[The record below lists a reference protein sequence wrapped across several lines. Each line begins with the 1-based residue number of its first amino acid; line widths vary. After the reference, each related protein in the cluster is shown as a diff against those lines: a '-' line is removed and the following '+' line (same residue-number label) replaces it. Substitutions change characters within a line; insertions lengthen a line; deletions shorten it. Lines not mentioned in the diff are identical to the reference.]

1 MTTSRNSLRSST
13 AQIQQVADRV
23 RAEVQR
29 RRWLADPSLW
39 ITERLGEF
47 LWSRQRQIL
56 ESVRDNRRTA
66 VHSAH
71 EVGKSFV
78 AARAAAW
85 WIDTHPPGEAFV
97 VTSAP
102 TFPQVRAILWREITR
117 AHARG
122 RLPGRVNQTEWFMP
136 VPSGAEE
143 LVGFGRKPSDVDPT
157 AFQGIH
163 ARYVLVL
170 FDEACGIPKAL
181 WDAADS
187 LIANDTSSFLAI
199 GNPDDPATEFGEVC
213 KPGSGW
219 NVIGISAFDSPN
231 FTGEDV
237 PESVKPL
244 LIGRTWAE
252 EKARKWG
259 ESNPLYIAKVLG
271 QFPETADGGLIPPRL
286 IADAQARW
294 GSMESSG
301 PVELGVDVG
310 AGGDSTVICLR
321 DGPNARIVAANKNPD
336 TMQTTGLVIDTIR
349 RHGAERAKVDPIGVG
364 RGVVDRAKEL
374 RAPAYGVNVGAQ
386 AFDREAFANLRAELY
401 WALRERFFDGDIAI
415 PPDDDELAS
424 ELVSLRFERTSRG
437 QIRIEAKEDMQ
448 KRGLHSPD
456 RADALVLAFAD
467 SVKLR
472 LKRTSPLGQMHF
484 I

>member
-1 MTTSRNSLRSST
+1 M
-13 AQIQQVADRV
+13 Q
-23 RAEVQR
+23 
-29 RRWLADPSLW
+29 DPALW
-39 ITERLGEF
+39 VKERLGEF
-47 LWSRQRQIL
+47 VWSRQREIL
-56 ESVRDNRRTA
+56 ESVRDHRRTA

-102 TFPQVRAILWREITR
+102 TFPQVRAILWREIGR
-117 AHARG
+117 AHAKG
-122 RLPGRVNQTEWFMP
+122 RLPGRVNQTEWFARAATG
-136 VPSGAEE
+136 SEE

-163 ARYVLVL
+163 ARYVLCI

-187 LIANDTSSFLAI
+187 LIANDTSAFLAI

-231 FTGEDV
+231 FTGEEVPDDV
-237 PESVKPL
+237 RPL
-244 LIGRTWAE
+244 LIGTTWAE
-252 EKARKWG
+252 EKRARWG
-259 ESNPLYIAKVLG
+259 EDNPIYVAKVLG
-271 QFPETADGGLIPPRL
+271 QFPETVDGGLIPARL
-286 IADAQARW
+286 ISQAQARW
-294 GSMESSG
+294 GSLEAG
-301 PVELGVDVG
+301 QPVELGVDVG
-310 AGGDSTVICLR
+310 AGGDSTVMCLR
-321 DGPNARIVAANKNPD
+321 RGPVAEIVRADKNPD
-336 TMQTTGLVIDTIR
+336 TMQTTGNILSAIKTY
-349 RHGAERAKVDPIGVG
+349 GAERAKVDPIGVG
-364 RGVVDRAKEL
+364 RGVVDRAREL
-374 RAPAYGVNVGAQ
+374 RAPAFGVNVGQQ
-386 AFDREAFANLRAELY
+386 AFDRESFANLRAELY
-401 WALRERFFDGDIAI
+401 WALRERFQDGDIAI
-415 PPDDDELAS
+415 PPDDDELAA
-424 ELVSLRFERTSRG
+424 ELVALRFERTSRG
-437 QIRIEAKEDMQ
+437 QIRIESKEDMQ

-467 SVKLR
+467 SEKLK
-472 LKRTSPLGQMHF
+472 LKRQSAVGQMHF

>member
-1 MTTSRNSLRSST
+1 M
-13 AQIQQVADRV
+13 
-23 RAEVQR
+23 E
-29 RRWLADPSLW
+29 
-39 ITERLGEF
+39 ERLGEYA
-47 LWSRQRQIL
+47 WSKQRQIL

-71 EVGKSFV
+71 EVGKSFI

-102 TFPQVRAILWREITR
+102 TFPQVRAILWREIGR
-117 AHARG
+117 AHAKG
-122 RLPGRVNQTEWFMP
+122 QLPGRVNQTEWFLP
-136 VPSGAEE
+136 TQAGEE

-163 ARYVLVL
+163 AKYVLCI
-170 FDEACGIPKAL
+170 FDECGGIPKTL

-187 LIANDTSSFLAI
+187 LIANDTSAFLAI

-231 FTGEDV
+231 FTDEPV
-237 PESVKPL
+237 PESIRPMLV
-244 LIGRTWAE
+244 GRTWVE
-252 EKARKWG
+252 EKARRWG
-259 ESNPLYIAKVLG
+259 EENPLYRSKVLG
-271 QFPETADGGLIPPRL
+271 QFPESVDGGLIPPRL
-286 IADAQARW
+286 ISEAQGRW
-294 GSMESSG
+294 GVLAEG
-301 PVELGVDVG
+301 EPVELGVDVG

-321 DGPNARIVAANKNPD
+321 RGPVARIVEANRNPD
-336 TMQTTGLVIDTIR
+336 TMQTTGMILDAIK
-349 RHGAERAKVDPIGVG
+349 RHGAERAKIDPIGVG

-374 RAPAYGVNVGAQ
+374 RAPAFGVNVGMP

-401 WALRERFFDGDIAI
+401 WALRERFQDGDIAI
-415 PPDDDELAS
+415 DPKDDELAG
-424 ELVSLRFERTSRG
+424 ELVGLRFERTSRG
-437 QIRIEAKEDMQ
+437 QIRIESKEDMQ

-467 SVKLR
+467 SAKLK
-472 LKRTSPLGQMHF
+472 LKRPSALGQVHF